1 MKINI
6 NELSKTEADY
16 IFLCIELLDSK
27 KLDSKILEK
36 LKKLSKEEIEK
47 RLFND

>member
-27 KLDSKILEK
+27 KLDSKILAR
-36 LKKLSKEEIEK
+36 LKELSKAEIEK
-47 RLFND
+47 RLFSS